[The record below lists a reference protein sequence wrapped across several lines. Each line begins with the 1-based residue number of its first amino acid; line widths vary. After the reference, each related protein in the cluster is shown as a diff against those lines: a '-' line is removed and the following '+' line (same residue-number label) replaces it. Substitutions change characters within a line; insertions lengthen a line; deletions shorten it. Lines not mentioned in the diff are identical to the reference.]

1 MPYVYILRC
10 CDGSLYTGA
19 AKNVGRRVVQHQAGT
34 ASKYTRSRRPL
45 TLAWFC
51 LTRTWSR
58 ALQVERQIKQ
68 LPRSQK
74 LALLAAGPVG
84 RSRVLRSL
92 LR

>member
-19 AKNVGRRVVQHQAGT
+19 AKDVERRVVEHQAGT

-45 TLAWFC
+45 TLAWFHR
-51 LTRTWSR
+51 TRTWSR
-58 ALQVERQIKQ
+58 ALQVEYQIKQ

-74 LALLAAGPVG
+74 LALLADSTG
-84 RSRVLRSL
+84 RSRMRKRL